1 MKNWICVV
9 AVVLALGRVALAA
22 MDANTAANIR
32 DIQLLKPQLASAKS
46 FSNLSTSV
54 GTARATKLG
63 DTVTFKGYSG
73 VTASVIGK
81 VFRLSTPSLQSKALQ
96 SQYSSHRAAQWSTL
110 GTAAFTAAAAYDP
123 AGAAASVTATTI
135 GAVPTS
141 RTVNGYDLSAN
152 RSLTAANVG
161 ALAAGGT
168 AVNSSALGGTAAA
181 TVVSGAAAG
190 ATAVQPVGGVVP
202 VSLGGTGTTTGSI
215 TGTGALTFQAG
226 GTNQGVAL
234 KPSSQLGTI
243 NVGSNTVTG
252 TGSVAVGAVNT
263 VSGPYSSVFG
273 DNNTI
278 SGSYNNQDVAVGG
291 NNLLVGDGG
300 GNTVIGQSNAL
311 GVNSTSTVMLGAGN
325 SDNGASNV
333 LIGTSLATS
342 ANTVYSNLFG
352 TLLNAGAATTTYGVT
367 ILGLGDVNNSSPL
380 INNKDGWTMLG
391 TSSTVPTMSIT
402 LSDQTGTPVTG
413 TGRVL
418 IATATDD
425 GTSKLQVN
433 GATKATQFNSTV
445 ATGTAPPCRG
455 VYYTRRQPRYWWQR
469 RNSYQTGDRPRDQ
482 RGEL

>member
-1 MKNWICVV
+1 
-9 AVVLALGRVALAA
+9 
-22 MDANTAANIR
+22 
-32 DIQLLKPQLASAKS
+32 
-46 FSNLSTSV
+46 
-54 GTARATKLG
+54 
-63 DTVTFKGYSG
+63 
-73 VTASVIGK
+73 
-81 VFRLSTPSLQSKALQ
+81 
-96 SQYSSHRAAQWSTL
+96 
-110 GTAAFTAAAAYDP
+110 
-123 AGAAASVTATTI
+123 
-135 GAVPTS
+135 
-141 RTVNGYDLSAN
+141 
-152 RSLTAANVG
+152 
-161 ALAAGGT
+161 
-168 AVNSSALGGTAAA
+168 
-181 TVVSGAAAG
+181 
-190 ATAVQPVGGVVP
+190 VGGVVP

-252 TGSVAVGAVNT
+252 TGSMAVGAVNT

-291 NNLLVGDGG
+291 NNLLVGDSG

-311 GVNSTSTVMLGAGN
+311 GVNSASTVMLGAGN

-333 LIGTSLATS
+333 LIGTALATS
-342 ANTVYSNLFG
+342 ANTVHSNLFG

-418 IATATDD
+418 IATTTDD

-445 ATGTAPPCRG
+445 ATGTAPLVVASTTPVANLAIGGNAGTATKLATARAING
-455 VYYTRRQPRYWWQR
+455 VNFDGSAAIQTATSATSDYATGTWTPTDSSGAGLTFSGSAGDNTYIKIGKMVIATFHLAYPATT
-469 RNSYQTGDRPRDQ
+469 NATTAAIGGLPFSAINTPSANFSGPLIGGSGALSYLVAPNNPLFYVISDSGSVALLTNVSLSGTGLSGTVTYQ
-482 RGEL
+482 AQ